1 MTKPEAKR
9 ARARPPDAFTEQKRE
24 KMLSTLATGC
34 TYRTACDA
42 AGIPWNTW
50 LGWSRKERKGELAD
64 PDVADL
70 VRAAR
75 ETYAAAT
82 AGFAASV
89 QVAADGDWR
98 AAAWI
103 LEHRRGDPKARHDER
118 RARWEAEV
126 AAKRAKGEH
135 REQVAVDAS
144 DELVERLRKALH
156 GGGQ

>member
-1 MTKPEAKR
+1 MTKTHTKR
-9 ARARPPDAFTEQKRE
+9 ARGHDAYTTAKRE

-42 AGIPWNTW
+42 AGIPWATW
-50 LGWSRKERKGELAD
+50 MQWSRKERKGELAD

-82 AGFAASV
+82 AAFSASV

-156 GGGQ
+156 GGDR